1 MTNTVLVLG
10 MLYLIYGQK
19 LIDMLTVQ
27 NLQAVQ
33 AIIIATVT
41 TSGIIEMIV
50 SAIIAVIIAKAL
62 KKALHI

>member
-1 MTNTVLVLG
+1 
-10 MLYLIYGQK
+10 
-19 LIDMLTVQ
+19 MLTVQ